1 MEKADALAKE
11 GRDPPCCDGE
21 NALPPT
27 RREDPALSLSAMA
40 REPMDFAGLAGDSHP
55 STSPP
60 GNGTEQPGPGQG
72 LQPGPYASPR
82 RCCFA
87 PPPPL
92 PHPCKHRASF
102 LCSCKLRR
110 LVGVFFVGQ
119 YSVVAFSEILI
130 LCLGQRRAVGKRQRR
145 SAGSREAAPPP
156 APQVP
161 PLPVPA
167 HTTGMRAT
175 NAY

>member
-21 NALPPT
+21 SALPPT
-27 RREDPALSLSAMA
+27 RREDPALSPSATA
-40 REPMDFAGLAGDSHP
+40 REPMDFAGLAGDNHP
-55 STSPP
+55 SMSPP
-60 GNGTEQPGPGQG
+60 GSGTEQPGPGAGAVCFSQ
-72 LQPGPYASPR
+72 AS
-82 RCCFA
+82 
-87 PPPPL
+87 L
-92 PHPCKHRASF
+92 
-102 LCSCKLRR
+102 LCSSTSALHLIPARARR
-110 LVGVFFVGQ
+110 VFYAAANCDAWLGFFFVGQ

-130 LCLGQRRAVGKRQRR
+130 LCLGQRRAGGKRQRR
-145 SAGSREAAPPP
+145 SAARREAAPPP